1 MKDFAVAFLAA
12 AFLLVLVIWCLHVF
26 YVLYWR

>member
-12 AFLLVLVIWCLHVF
+12 AFLLVLVIWCLRVF
-26 YVLYWR
+26 YTLYW